1 MAEYIEREKV
11 LDDKNIITVQ
21 TREYG
26 SIEVIPVDTIT
37 DIESVDFEPEDRWIS
52 VDEATAADV
61 QPVRYGRWEDSG
73 NFYFKKC
80 SECGS
85 KWDISITNN
94 YFAHYCPRCGA
105 DMREPTE

>member
-1 MAEYIEREKV
+1 MAEYVDKQKARDLFQRKCYNVSDRINSVEVGMFVEGIMQV
-11 LDDKNIITVQ
+11 L
-21 TREYG
+21 
-26 SIEVIPVDTIT
+26 
-37 DIESVDFEPEDRWIS
+37 
-52 VDEATAADV
+52 DEATAADV

-105 DMREPTE
+105 EMENPKTIKG

>member
-1 MAEYIEREKV
+1 MVEYIRRSLAEEA
-11 LDDKNIITVQ
+11 IE
-21 TREYG
+21 EYICRRCEEYNELAG
-26 SIEVIPVDTIT
+26 GCISHAMHCPYLSGEEILKPV
-37 DIESVDFEPEDRWIS
+37 ESE
-52 VDEATAADV
+52 DV
-61 QPVRYGRWEDSG
+61 QPIRRGHWEDSG

-105 DMREPTE
+105 RMDGNTNG